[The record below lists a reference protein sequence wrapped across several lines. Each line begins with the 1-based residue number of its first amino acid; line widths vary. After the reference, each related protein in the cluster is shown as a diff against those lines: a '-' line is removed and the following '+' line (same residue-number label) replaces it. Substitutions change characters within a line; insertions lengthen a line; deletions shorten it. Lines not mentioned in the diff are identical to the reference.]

1 MALVGSVAGSLVAG
15 GVSTVLIN
23 QLFSGS
29 DHIIQVYYGFSN
41 LIQTRYVSS
50 AVSPS
55 AFSSTLGTDTRI
67 RTDQIRQEYVS
78 LQKNQGVIPNS
89 TFPFLTSL
97 ATGNSERLASTF

>member
-15 GVSTVLIN
+15 GVSTVPIN

-29 DHIIQVYYGFSN
+29 DKIIQVYYGFSN

-78 LQKNQGVIPNS
+78 LKKIKESYLTQLS
-89 TFPFLTSL
+89 LFLPRWQPGIL
-97 ATGNSERLASTF
+97 NV